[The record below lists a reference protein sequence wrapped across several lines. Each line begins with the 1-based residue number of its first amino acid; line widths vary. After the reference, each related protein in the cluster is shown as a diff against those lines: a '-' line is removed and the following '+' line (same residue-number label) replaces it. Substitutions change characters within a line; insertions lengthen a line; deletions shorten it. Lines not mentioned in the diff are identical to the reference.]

1 MTEGPDIAD
10 PADAQQKS
18 EQQFLDAVQQSQRAI
33 VEAVGAWA
41 KSVESMQTAYPP
53 VPERPRLPDPL
64 AVVEHTFDFAEK
76 MLAAQRE
83 FARSLLSAAAPAFP
97 KQESEAGMTDKG

>member
-10 PADAQQKS
+10 PADAQEKS
-18 EQQFLDAVQQSQRAI
+18 EQEFLEAVQQSQRAI
-33 VEAVGAWA
+33 ADAVGAWA

-53 VPERPRLPDPL
+53 VPERPRVPAPQD
-64 AVVEHTFDFAEK
+64 VVEQTFDFAEK

-83 FARSLLSAAAPAFP
+83 FARSLLAAARPAFP
-97 KQESEAGMTDKG
+97 KQEDAARTTDEG